1 MASMRSSAVASQL
14 MRTVADMI
22 LYSVKMAC
30 GQSANTKQGD
40 NKGIR
45 MVTGRGETQNKAR
58 TWGVRMAS
66 GQSAK
71 EVEVDGS

>member
-40 NKGIR
+40 DKGIQDEYR
-45 MVTGRGETQNKAR
+45 QGANTKQGENM
-58 TWGVRMAS
+58 G
-66 GQSAK
+66 GQ
-71 EVEVDGS
+71 DGLRAERKGG